1 MTTVASP
8 IAVEHVAAAAGLHDA
23 ETRARGCSRPIRLI
37 GSTTR
42 VDQTTGE
49 LLGSYR
55 SAEEL
60 DGHTYVRC
68 QNRRAT
74 VCPSC
79 SREYKGDAWHLLMC
93 GLAGGKQVPEGVAA
107 RPATFATLTAPSFG
121 PVHGRGRKGPCR
133 ARRDRPVCPHGQ
145 LLYCLARHGD
155 LDRQLGQPL
164 CWQCYDYLGHVF
176 WQWHAPEL
184 WRRFTITLGRT
195 LAAHAGL
202 TPAAFRRRARVAY
215 TKVVEFQARGVIH
228 VHAPI
233 RLDGPHG
240 PDTPPLLDIDV
251 DDLGRAVLEAA
262 QHVRL
267 AVPTGDGSEVVLRW
281 GAQVDVRPISHGAGR
296 DARSGPA
303 HPHQVAAY
311 LAKYL
316 TKTTED
322 FGLPARVRH
331 PWAARQAGA
340 SPHAQR
346 IIDTAH
352 RLAVNG
358 GDDYGRLRDRLATL
372 GYRGHP
378 ITKSRHYSTTF
389 GALRRAR
396 AVWRHRPPR
405 LDPDAEIRELLD
417 DADDADDAGVLV
429 VKDWHYAGRGY
440 LDMPTAA
447 AAVASAVLSRTRA
460 APTAIHIQAST
471 SDGGT
476 SW

>member
-1 MTTVASP
+1 MTAPVVPMPVDHVVAS
-8 IAVEHVAAAAGLHDA
+8 VGVRDA
-23 ETRARGCSRPIRLI
+23 EARSRGCSRPIRMV
-37 GSTTR
+37 GSTSR
-42 VDQTTGE
+42 VDTTTGE
-49 LLGSYR
+49 VLDCYR
-55 SAEEL
+55 SADEL

-68 QNRRAT
+68 QNRRAS

-79 SREYKGDAWHLLMC
+79 SREYKGDAWHLLSC
-93 GLAGGKQVPEGVAA
+93 GLAGGKDVPETVAA
-107 RPATFATLTAPSFG
+107 HPATFATLTAPSFG
-121 PVHGRGRKGPCR
+121 TVHGRGRRGPCR
-133 ARRDRPVCPHGQ
+133 ARRDRPICPHGRP
-145 LLYCLARHGD
+145 LWCLARHGEQD
-155 LDRQLGQPL
+155 PQVGQPL
-164 CWQCYDYLGHVF
+164 CWQCYDYTAHVL

-184 WRRFTITLGRT
+184 WRRFTITLART

-202 TPAAFRRRARVAY
+202 TPAAFRRRGRVAY

-240 PDTPPLLDIDV
+240 PDTPPLLDLDA
-251 DDLGRAVLEAA
+251 DQLGQAVLEAA

-267 AVPTGDGSEVVLRW
+267 AVPTGDGTAVVLRW
-281 GAQVDVRPISHGAGR
+281 GSQVDVRPISHGAGR
-296 DARSGPA
+296 DASTGPA

-316 TKTTED
+316 TKTTEG

-346 IIDTAH
+346 IIDTAYA
-352 RLAVNG
+352 LALG
-358 GDDYGRLRDRLATL
+358 HEEYGRLRDRLATL

-396 AVWRHRPPR
+396 AAWRRRPAR

-417 DADDADDAGVLV
+417 DTDEHQDEVVLV
-429 VKDWHYAGRGY
+429 VKEWHYAGRGY
-440 LDMPTAA
+440 LDMSTAA
-447 AAVASAVLSRTRA
+447 NAVASAVRARTRA
-460 APTAIHIQAST
+460 GRSALSVYQPP
-471 SDGGT
+471 GGGG
-476 SW
+476 S

>member
-1 MTTVASP
+1 MTTATVPVP
-8 IAVEHVAAAAGLHDA
+8 IEHVVAGASVYDA
-23 ETRARGCSRPIRLI
+23 ETRARGCTRPIRLV
-37 GSTTR
+37 GSTVR
-42 VDQTTGE
+42 VNRTTGE
-49 LLGSYR
+49 IVGSYG
-55 SAEEL
+55 SGDEL

-68 QNRRAT
+68 QNRRAS

-79 SREYKGDAWHLLMC
+79 SREYKGDAWHLLTC
-93 GLAGGKQVPEGVAA
+93 GLAGGKDVPESVAD

-121 PVHGRGRKGPCR
+121 PVHGRGRRGPCR
-133 ARRDRPVCPHGQ
+133 ARRDRPVCLHGRP
-145 LLYCLARHGD
+145 LHCLARHSD
-155 LDRQLGQPL
+155 QDSQLGQPL
-164 CWQCYDYLGHVF
+164 CFECYDYAGHVL

-195 LAAHAGL
+195 LATRCGL
-202 TPAAFRRRARVAY
+202 TPAQFRRRARVAY

-240 PDTPPLLDIDV
+240 PDSPPLLDLDA
-251 DDLGRAVLEAA
+251 DQLGHAVLEATR
-262 QHVRL
+262 HVRL
-267 AVPTGDGSEVVLRW
+267 TVPTGDGAGVALRW

-296 DARSGPA
+296 DANAGPA
-303 HPHQVAAY
+303 HPHQVAGY

-331 PWAARQAGA
+331 PSAARQAGA

-346 IIDTAH
+346 IIGTAYA
-352 RLAVNG
+352 LALDG
-358 GDDYGRLRDRLATL
+358 SEEYGRLRDRLATL

-396 AVWRHRPPR
+396 AAWRRRPAR
-405 LDPDAEIRELLD
+405 LDPDAEIRDLLD
-417 DADDADDAGVLV
+417 DTDEAEDMGVLV

-440 LDMPTAA
+440 LDMSTAA
-447 AAVASAVLSRTRA
+447 AAVAAAVLARSRSRA
-460 APTAIHIQAST
+460 NLPALLRP
-471 SDGGT
+471 
-476 SW
+476 